1 MMRLLVTGAT
11 GKVGQAFL
19 GRFLEEPKWVGAS
32 VVALCH
38 NRTLPESDRLSVVR
52 GSISEREVVA
62 QAMDGVTH
70 VVHMAAVKED
80 PVHAMDVSIKGMF
93 HLLEEFRFNPTATQF
108 MLIGGDCVV
117 GHCVVKWDEPV
128 TEMSGWRPYPGVY
141 ALSKVLE
148 EAMLEQYFTQ
158 YGINGVTLRAPWI
171 MEKDDFRYALSFGED
186 QFGGP
191 PWESFIT
198 PAQRAEHAASNRVPL
213 LLDADGK
220 PLRRNFVHVDD
231 LVEAMLAALDNPA
244 AHQQLFN
251 VAMTEPV
258 DYGVVAEHLKATRG
272 LEPVRIPSTLHS
284 NILDNAKARHLL
296 GWTPRVGT
304 RELVDRAFA
313 YQRAPDDVRKIWY
326 VG

>member
-1 MMRLLVTGAT
+1 MRVLVTGAT

-19 GRFLEEPKWVGAS
+19 ARFLNEDRWHDAHI
-32 VVALCH
+32 VALCH
-38 NRTLPESDRLSVVR
+38 NRTLPETDRLTVVR
-52 GSISEREVVA
+52 GSISDREVVA
-62 QAMDGVTH
+62 GAMAGITH

-80 PVHAMDVSIKGMF
+80 PVHAMDVSVKGMF
-93 HLLEEFRFNPTATQF
+93 QLLEEFRQSESARQF

-117 GHCVVKWDEPV
+117 GHCFVKWNEPV
-128 TEMSGWRPYPGVY
+128 TETSGWRPYPGVY

-171 MEKDDFRYALSFGED
+171 MEKDDFRYVLSFGDD

-191 PWESFIT
+191 SWDGMIT
-198 PAQRAEHAASNRVPL
+198 PEQRQDYAARTCVPL
-213 LLDADGK
+213 LLDIDGK
-220 PLRRNFVHVDD
+220 PLRRNFIHLDD
-231 LVEAMLAALDNPA
+231 LVEAMMAAFDNPA

-251 VAMTEPV
+251 ISMTEPV
-258 DYGVVAEHLKATRG
+258 DYGVVAEHLAAARG
-272 LEPVRIPSTLHS
+272 LEPVRIPSSLHS
-284 NILDNAKARHLL
+284 NILDNAKARHVL
-296 GWTPRVGT
+296 GWTPRIAA

-313 YQRAPDDVRKIWY
+313 YERAPDDVRKVWY